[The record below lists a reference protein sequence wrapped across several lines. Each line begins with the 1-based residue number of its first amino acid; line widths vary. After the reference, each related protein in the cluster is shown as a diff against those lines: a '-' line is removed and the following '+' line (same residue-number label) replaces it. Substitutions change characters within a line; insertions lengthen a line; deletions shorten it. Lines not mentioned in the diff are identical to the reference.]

1 MGGRGASSST
11 NMAKL
16 EANYKKEKADSR
28 DRLMNDIKETRER
41 QKQKANEYIEQ
52 GIPQPEAF
60 ARAKQEFERE
70 FEKLDREE
78 EQRSFDI
85 NEKYRKKGL
94 LAKNVTK
101 IKVRGKEWKKKK

>member
-1 MGGRGASSST
+1 MGGRGASSA

-16 EANYKKEKADSR
+16 EASYKKEKADSW
-28 DRLMNDIKETRER
+28 DRLMSQIKQTKE
-41 QKQKANEYIEQ
+41 KQKERANEYIKQ

-60 ARAKQEFERE
+60 ARAKKEFEKE

-78 EQRSFDI
+78 EQRSYDI

-94 LAKNVTK
+94 LAGKVTK